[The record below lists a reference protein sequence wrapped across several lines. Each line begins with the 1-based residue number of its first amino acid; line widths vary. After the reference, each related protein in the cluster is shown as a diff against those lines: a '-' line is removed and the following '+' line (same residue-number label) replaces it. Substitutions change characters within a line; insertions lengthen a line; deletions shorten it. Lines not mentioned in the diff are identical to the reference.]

1 MKLAAYL
8 QSSSPIF
15 RKQENNFCSLFSFR
29 FPLFD
34 RLSFLRV
41 GVFHLMASAQFNVV
55 PTSAALRTALSEE
68 LVSVANVI
76 HQFPEMPD
84 ILGRALQFHQLLV
97 AKKLSLV
104 DESVVPNEVNLSLTN
119 LSVLDDHLQVLVPG
133 ANVQGADILN
143 VVRSECTLCDE
154 YLAHVIP
161 RGISYRAVTGY
172 NACLYR
178 KVVELKFGKSV
189 KHLNP
194 SNANIGQDNRHCFS
208 NWSNTPP
215 M

>member
-1 MKLAAYL
+1 
-8 QSSSPIF
+8 
-15 RKQENNFCSLFSFR
+15 
-29 FPLFD
+29 
-34 RLSFLRV
+34 
-41 GVFHLMASAQFNVV
+41 MASAQFNVV

-143 VVRSECTLCDE
+143 VVKSECTLCDE

-178 KVVELKFGKSV
+178 KVVELKFVAGGG
-189 KHLNP
+189 
-194 SNANIGQDNRHCFS
+194 NANPQANIPIESAPTGESEVSGILLFFFFCILDLYFF
-208 NWSNTPP
+208 PLI
-215 M
+215 

>member
-1 MKLAAYL
+1 
-8 QSSSPIF
+8 
-15 RKQENNFCSLFSFR
+15 
-29 FPLFD
+29 
-34 RLSFLRV
+34 
-41 GVFHLMASAQFNVV
+41 MASAQFNVV

-133 ANVQGADILN
+133 ANVQGLVIL
-143 VVRSECTLCDE
+143 S
-154 YLAHVIP
+154 
-161 RGISYRAVTGY
+161 G
-172 NACLYR
+172 CL
-178 KVVELKFGKSV
+178 LK
-189 KHLNP
+189 
-194 SNANIGQDNRHCFS
+194 
-208 NWSNTPP
+208 
-215 M
+215 

>member
-1 MKLAAYL
+1 
-8 QSSSPIF
+8 
-15 RKQENNFCSLFSFR
+15 
-29 FPLFD
+29 
-34 RLSFLRV
+34 
-41 GVFHLMASAQFNVV
+41 MASAQFNVV

-133 ANVQGADILN
+133 ANVQVAG
-143 VVRSECTLCDE
+143 
-154 YLAHVIP
+154 
-161 RGISYRAVTGY
+161 GG
-172 NACLYR
+172 
-178 KVVELKFGKSV
+178 
-189 KHLNP
+189 
-194 SNANIGQDNRHCFS
+194 NANPQANIPIESAPTGESEVSGILLFFFFCILDLYFF
-208 NWSNTPP
+208 PLI
-215 M
+215 